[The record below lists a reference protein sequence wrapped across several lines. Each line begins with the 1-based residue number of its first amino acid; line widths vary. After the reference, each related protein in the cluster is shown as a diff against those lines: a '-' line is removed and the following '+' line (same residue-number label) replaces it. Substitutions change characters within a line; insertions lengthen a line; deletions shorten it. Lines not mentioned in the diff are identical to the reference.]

1 MKPVTASRKNTGVTI
16 GAGTQR
22 VPPSASSNQR
32 RTSLFGAI
40 GTLGALALLC
50 AAWITQAATNR
61 VASVSVV
68 LASFAL
74 LLVCL
79 IPLIRYRFERN
90 PIKSIEPTITFS
102 MIYFL
107 IFGLGAMHAALDPTA
122 YGRLLVDP
130 LPGLLMALAGLPLL
144 LIGYYALP
152 ARSLQRAAALLPDW
166 NERPAI
172 VAAALL
178 MLIGA
183 IGLAQ
188 MFQSGSYFFLATAT
202 SQPSSDQ
209 SVIGFLQGLFFV
221 GLTILAIVA
230 FRSNR
235 RALVW
240 AVLVI
245 ALVCAVALLP
255 TGRRYWLLYA
265 AAAVVIPYHV
275 YRRAIPVK
283 AIVAALLALVFVLY
297 PVGQLYR
304 TASVSVL
311 NSGPS
316 QVPVLAQ
323 RVASDLSHMTPGEYL
338 DFSLT
343 SAFGRV
349 NYALILTRLE
359 ETYPQREDYL
369 YGQTYL
375 PAVTSLIP
383 RYFWQDKPPFD
394 YYNQF
399 GRSTGMLLPTD
410 TGTTVLF
417 SSVGELYLNFGPIG
431 LVVGMLLYG
440 LLFKSL
446 YSVVQ
451 MSDRSPSAV
460 LLYSLVFLDL
470 VRVEGPLGPALPGDL
485 RWFLVGIITLFVFGA
500 VRGRRKDPG
509 SLGLMDHPVVAA
521 RA

>member
-1 MKPVTASRKNTGVTI
+1 MINTGLSTDP
-16 GAGTQR
+16 GAR
-22 VPPSASSNQR
+22 LVRSSVNSNQR

-40 GTLGALALLC
+40 ATLGALALLF

-61 VASVSVV
+61 VVSGSVV

-79 IPLIRYRFERN
+79 IPLIRYRFQRS
-90 PIKSIEPTITFS
+90 PTRSIEPTITFS
-102 MIYFL
+102 LIYFL
-107 IFGLGAMHAALDPTA
+107 VFGLGAMHAALDPTA
-122 YGRLLVDP
+122 YGRLLADP
-130 LPGLLMALAGLPLL
+130 LPGLLIALAGLPLL

-152 ARSLQRAAALLPDW
+152 AKSLQSVAARFPDW
-166 NERPAI
+166 NDRPAI
-172 VAAALL
+172 VAAGLL
-178 MLIGA
+178 MLVGA
-183 IGLAQ
+183 AGLSQ
-188 MFQSGSYFFLATAT
+188 VFQSGRYFFLATTT

-230 FRSNR
+230 FKSNR

-240 AVLVI
+240 AVVII
-245 ALVCAVALLP
+245 ALACAVALLP

-265 AAAVVIPYHV
+265 AGAVVLPYHF

-283 AIVAALLALVFVLY
+283 MIVAALLALVFVLY

-304 TASVSVL
+304 TASASVL

-316 QVPVLAQ
+316 QVPGLVQSA
-323 RVASDLSHMTPGEYL
+323 ASDLSKMTPGEYL

-383 RYFWQDKPPFD
+383 RYFWQDKPTFD

-399 GRSTGMLLPTD
+399 GRSTGILLPTD

-440 LLFKSL
+440 LLFKSF
-446 YSVVQ
+446 YSVVE
-451 MSDRSPSAV
+451 MSRRSPSAV
-460 LLYSLVFLDL
+460 LLYGLVFLDL

-485 RWFLVGIITLFVFGA
+485 RWFFVGVVTLFVCGA
-500 VRGRRKDPG
+500 IRGRQRDPSPG
-509 SLGLMDHPVVAA
+509 GLIRQPVVA
-521 RA
+521 RRS

>member
-1 MKPVTASRKNTGVTI
+1 M
-16 GAGTQR
+16 
-22 VPPSASSNQR
+22 
-32 RTSLFGAI
+32 SLFGAI
-40 GTLGALALLC
+40 ATLGALALLC

-61 VASVSVV
+61 VVSGSVV

-74 LLVCL
+74 LFVCL
-79 IPLIRYRFERN
+79 IPPVRYGFQRSPTR
-90 PIKSIEPTITFS
+90 SIEPTITFS
-102 MIYFL
+102 LIYFL
-107 IFGLGAMHAALDPTA
+107 VFGLGAMHASLDPVA

-152 ARSLQRAAALLPDW
+152 ARSLQRVAARLPDW

-172 VAAALL
+172 LAAGLL
-178 MLIGA
+178 MVVGA
-183 IGLAQ
+183 VALSQ
-188 MFQSGSYFFLATAT
+188 VFQSGSYFFLATTT
-202 SQPSSDQ
+202 SQPSTDQ
-209 SVIGFLQGLFFV
+209 SVVGFLQGLFFV

-230 FRSNR
+230 FRSKR

-240 AVLVI
+240 AVLII
-245 ALVCAVALLP
+245 ALACSIALLP

-265 AAAVVIPYHV
+265 AAAVVIPYHF

-283 AIVAALLALVFVLY
+283 LIVVALLALVFVLY

-304 TASVSVL
+304 TASTSVL

-316 QVPVLAQ
+316 QVPGLVQ
-323 RVASDLSHMTPGEYL
+323 RVASDLSRMTPGEYL

-383 RYFWQDKPPFD
+383 RYFWQDKPTFD

-399 GRSTGMLLPTD
+399 GRSTGILLPTD

-417 SSVGELYLNFGPIG
+417 SSVGELYLNFGPFG
-431 LVVGMLLYG
+431 LIVGMLLYG

-451 MSDRSPSAV
+451 MSGSSPSAV
-460 LLYSLVFLDL
+460 LLYGLVFLDL

-485 RWFLVGIITLFVFGA
+485 RWFFVGLVTLFVFGA
-500 VRGRRKDPG
+500 IRGRRKDPG
-509 SLGLMDHPVVAA
+509 PLELIDASVVAA
-521 RA
+521 LA